1 MAATP
6 ATNLTLISSGLAD
19 ARLLAPKGRPDPAQF
34 LTVLHKTTR
43 WAAQWSR
50 VEFDGAPEFGTRVS
64 MTLPRRGELVSAYTL
79 VVTLPDLYTPQLA
92 AVRAAGGTDFDA
104 PGAFLGPV
112 YGWTNA
118 VGHALVDRIELEIG
132 GAIVDTLDGR
142 LLEILDE
149 LGEPLDAVAV
159 KNRMIGRAIGGFG
172 PRTWMGG
179 AGGLTVRIP
188 IPFWFSQRGSL
199 AAALPLDALSADAV
213 RVHVTFRGVEALYYT
228 DARVDARTVGF
239 RAGVDVEGGMW
250 GLQGGRFWM
259 SDAAAAGRVYSMAV
273 GAPAGG
279 VPGRLVEGVG
289 MPARLG
295 IVDAHAIVEYVSLE
309 ERESIALRSAD
320 LTYRVH
326 EHVAIPVVHTARR
339 GVVSVPLAYAN
350 PVSDL
355 FWVAQRPE
363 AAETYNAWFL
373 YTRDLS
379 RVATP
384 QAPLDVCSVPWWPDG
399 SLALTADSRWAV
411 RPAFQECFSEPVEAV
426 ELQYGTYERFAH
438 GGGSLFRAVVPAMHH
453 AKSAIHDR
461 YVYAY
466 SFSVGGGADA
476 LPTGAANWDKIR
488 SKDLVLTMAGGRKGA
503 LPPDMRVYVYVRGW
517 NVFKVFGGRG
527 GMLFGG

>member
-6 ATNLTLISSGLAD
+6 ATNLTLVSSGLAD
-19 ARLLAPKGRPDPAQF
+19 ARLLAPKGNPDPAQF
-34 LTVLHKTTR
+34 LSVLHKTTR

-50 VEFDGAPEFGTRVS
+50 VDFDGTPEFSTRVS

-92 AVRAAGGTDFDA
+92 AVVAAGGTDFDT

-118 VGHALVDRIELEIG
+118 VGHALVDRIELEVG
-132 GAIVDTLDGR
+132 GAIVDTVDGR

-149 LGEPLDAVAV
+149 LGEPLGAVAV
-159 KNRMIGRAIGGFG
+159 KNRMICRAIGGFG

-213 RVHVTFRGVEALYYT
+213 RVHVTFRGVEGLYYT
-228 DARVDARTVGF
+228 DARVDARTVGY

-259 SDAAAAGRVYSMAV
+259 RDAAATGRVYSMAV
-273 GAPAGG
+273 GMPASG
-279 VPGRLVEGVG
+279 VAGRLIAGAT
-289 MPARLG
+289 MPARLSM
-295 IVDAHAIVEYVSLE
+295 VDAHAIVEYVSLE
-309 ERESIALRSAD
+309 ERESIALRSAE
-320 LTYRVH
+320 LTYFVRQH
-326 EHVAIPVVHTARR
+326 EAIPVVHTTRR
-339 GVVSVPLAYAN
+339 STVSVPLPYAN
-350 PVSDL
+350 PVSDV

-363 AAETYNAWFL
+363 TETFNAWFL
-373 YTRDLS
+373 FTRDLS
-379 RVATP
+379 RVGTP

-411 RPAFQECFSEPVEAV
+411 RPAFQECFSEPVEAA
-426 ELQYGTYERFAH
+426 ELLYGTYERFAH
-438 GGGSLFRAVVPAMHH
+438 GGGSLFRALVPAAHYT
-453 AKSAIHDR
+453 KSAIHDR

-466 SFSVGGGADA
+466 SFSVGATEGED

-488 SKDLVLTMAGGRKGA
+488 FKELVLTMAGGRKGA
-503 LPPDMRVYVYVRGW
+503 LPPDMRVYVYLRAW

-527 GMLFGG
+527 GLLFGG